1 MQLDLVECVRN
12 MRRTWQREAVIRDRM
27 VVGAGLATAA
37 AWMETHVVVGVEKAT
52 SCHAEVGRAPRWMGI
67 Y

>member
-1 MQLDLVECVRN
+1 